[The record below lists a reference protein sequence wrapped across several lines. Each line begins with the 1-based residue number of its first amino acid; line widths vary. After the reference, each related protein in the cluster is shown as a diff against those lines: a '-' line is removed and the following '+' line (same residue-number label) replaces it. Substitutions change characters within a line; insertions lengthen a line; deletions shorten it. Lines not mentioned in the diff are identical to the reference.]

1 MQIIQFLKNWTLPV
15 AIVVGTLCYLT
26 FYFVPALDAAGE
38 AMGSFFDIFFPVCVF
53 FTLLVTFCKV
63 DFHQMRLHRWHL
75 TLFLGQLCLVAL
87 NIGIILWWCESD
99 NDRILWESVL
109 TCIIAPCAAAAPVV
123 TGKLGGN
130 ISTMTTYTLFSS
142 LVASLLIPAAFPIL
156 EPTEGVSFIVAF
168 FAILEKLCVV
178 LVLPL
183 LMAYVIRHHL
193 HSLHQKIVSKPNL
206 GFYFWAVSLSITTG
220 ITVKNIV
227 HCEAGVGFLVMIALM
242 SLAVCIVHFVIGR
255 AIGSFYGEKINAGQ
269 GMFQKNTALAIWV
282 SYMYLHPIASIG
294 AGCYVLWQNV
304 INSMEIKLHETKP
317 EYLH

>member
-1 MQIIQFLKNWTLPV
+1 MQIIQFLKSWTLPV
-15 AIVVGTLCYLT
+15 AIVVGTLSYLT
-26 FYFVPALDAAGE
+26 FYSVPALDAVGE
-38 AMGSFFDIFFPVCVF
+38 TLGDFFNIFFPVCVF

-63 DFHQMRLHRWHL
+63 DFHQMRLHRWHF
-75 TLFLGQLCLVAL
+75 TLFLGQMCLVVL

-109 TCIIAPCAAAAPVV
+109 TCTIAPCAAAAPVV

-156 EPTEGVSFIVAF
+156 EPTEGVDFIVAF

-193 HSLHQKIVSKPNL
+193 HSLHRKIVSKPNL

-227 HCEAGVGFLVMIALM
+227 YCEAGIGFLVMIALL
-242 SLAVCIVHFVIGR
+242 SLAACIVHFAIGR
-255 AIGSFYGEKINAGQ
+255 AIGSLYGEKINAGQ

-304 INSMEIKLHETKP
+304 INSFEIKLHETKR